1 MKKII
6 CLVGVICLSGCVVS
20 EKEVVCKKI
29 SFAGE
34 EGVTTLYYPPPM
46 DDGTP
51 KTMLVRF
58 GQALKATEW
67 KMTTRTKT
75 EVYQIIQGESNLKKR
90 EKLYKMCFDK
100 MGYDTRKAV
109 TRHIKQQRQMYNV
122 KARFYGCTICGKFH
136 VTTQFRN

>member
-6 CLVGVICLSGCVVS
+6 CLVGVICLSGCVVT
-20 EKEVVCKKI
+20 EKEVVYKKI

-58 GQALKATEW
+58 GQALKATE
-67 KMTTRTKT
+67 
-75 EVYQIIQGESNLKKR
+75 
-90 EKLYKMCFDK
+90 
-100 MGYDTRKAV
+100 
-109 TRHIKQQRQMYNV
+109 
-122 KARFYGCTICGKFH
+122 
-136 VTTQFRN
+136 